1 MRLETGDW
9 GLGTGDWNELPNP
22 LPPIP
27 GSLPY
32 TDYLMNQTAAGK
44 FPISLPL
51 RFLLGVVL
59 AVLGG
64 LALFLAVMNP
74 PMGDLQAMGWFL
86 SITALISVAAGY
98 LLYRMGWIDRVPRL
112 SWMLAGSY
120 ALASA
125 LTFLNVYVTA
135 RLMFASEHD
144 LQLATVLLVFA
155 GAIAMAWGYFFSS
168 ALTDRIQALNRAAHS
183 IAAGEL
189 DVQVAVR
196 GRNEMAE
203 LAATFNGMAA
213 QLVLAERSQREAE
226 QLRRELLAWVGH
238 DLRTPL
244 SSIRAIVEALA
255 DGVVSD
261 PATQQRYL
269 LTAQR
274 DIQSLSVLIDDLFE
288 MSQIGAGGLQLDR
301 QPASLT
307 DLLSDTLESFTALA
321 TAKGVALTGSAG
333 AGVDPVAMDVQKIGR
348 VLGNLIGNAIRHTP
362 AGGLVRVQA
371 QRLGD
376 SVLVEVSDSGEGIP
390 AASLGRVFDQ
400 FYRAEESRNRETG
413 GAGLG
418 LAIAKGIVAAHGGE
432 IGVESEPGAGARF
445 WFVLPRQGG

>member
-1 MRLETGDW
+1 M
-9 GLGTGDWNELPNP
+9 
-22 LPPIP
+22 
-27 GSLPY
+27 
-32 TDYLMNQTAAGK
+32 TATQSRVA
-44 FPISLPL
+44 LPL
-51 RFLLGVVL
+51 RFLLGVVA
-59 AVLGG
+59 AVLVG
-64 LALFLAVMNP
+64 LALFFALMNP
-74 PMGDLQAMGWFL
+74 PWGEMRAMGWFL
-86 SITALISVAAGY
+86 SITALISVLAGY
-98 LLYRMGWIDRVPRL
+98 ALYRLGWFDRAPRL

-135 RLMFASEHD
+135 RLMFASQHD

-155 GAIAMAWGYFFSS
+155 SAIAMALGYFFSS
-168 ALTDRIQALNRAAHS
+168 ALTDRIQALNRAARS

-189 DVQVAVR
+189 NVQVSVY
-196 GRNEMAE
+196 GRNEMDQLAE
-203 LAATFNGMAA
+203 TFNGMAA
-213 QLVLAERSQREAE
+213 QLAHAERSQRESE
-226 QLRRELLAWVGH
+226 QLRHELLAWVGH

-261 PATQQRYL
+261 ATTQRRYL

-274 DIQSLSVLIDDLFE
+274 DIQSLSALIDDLFE
-288 MSQIGAGGLQLDR
+288 MSQIGAGGLQMER
-301 QPASLT
+301 QPASLS

-321 TAKGVALTGSAG
+321 TAKGVSLTGQAG
-333 AGVDPVAMDVQKIGR
+333 AGVDPLAMDVQKIGR

-371 QRLGD
+371 MAAGRD
-376 SVLVEVSDSGEGIP
+376 VLVEVIDSGEGIP

-432 IGVESEPGAGARF
+432 IGVESAPGAGARF
-445 WFVLPRQGG
+445 WFVLPRG

>member
-1 MRLETGDW
+1 
-9 GLGTGDWNELPNP
+9 
-22 LPPIP
+22 
-27 GSLPY
+27 
-32 TDYLMNQTAAGK
+32 MNYSAIEK
-44 FPISLPL
+44 SPVSLPL
-51 RFLLGVVL
+51 RFLLGVAL
-59 AVLGG
+59 AVLMG
-64 LALFLAVMNP
+64 LALFFAVMNP
-74 PMGDLQAMGWFL
+74 PLGEMRAMGWFL
-86 SITALISVAAGY
+86 SVTALISVIAGY
-98 LLYRMGWIDRVPRL
+98 ALYRLGWIDRAPRL

-155 GAIAMAWGYFFSS
+155 GVIAMALGYFFSS

-189 DVQVAVR
+189 DVQVSVN
-196 GRNEMAE
+196 GRHEVAQLAE
-203 LAATFNGMAA
+203 TFNGMAA
-213 QLVLAERSQREAE
+213 RLAEAAAAQREAE

-261 PATQQRYL
+261 TATQQRYL

-333 AGVDPVAMDVQKIGR
+333 AGVDPVSMDVQKIGR

-371 QRLGD
+371 RRLGEA
-376 SVLVEVSDSGEGIP
+376 VLVEVVDSGEGIP
-390 AASLGRVFDQ
+390 PANLGRVFDQ
-400 FYRAEESRNRETG
+400 FYRAEESRNRATG

-418 LAIAKGIVAAHGGE
+418 LAIAKGIVAAHRGE

-445 WFVLPRQGG
+445 WFVLPKENSK

>member
-1 MRLETGDW
+1 
-9 GLGTGDWNELPNP
+9 
-22 LPPIP
+22 
-27 GSLPY
+27 
-32 TDYLMNQTAAGK
+32 MNNSAIEQSPVA
-44 FPISLPL
+44 LPL
-51 RFLLGVVL
+51 RFLMGVVL
-59 AVLGG
+59 AVLVG
-64 LALFLAVMNP
+64 LALFFAVMNP
-74 PMGDLQAMGWFL
+74 PMGDMQAMGWFL
-86 SITALISVAAGY
+86 SITALISVVAGY
-98 LLYRMGWIDRVPRL
+98 ALYRLDWIDRTPRL

-144 LQLATVLLVFA
+144 LQLAMVLLVFA
-155 GAIAMAWGYFFSS
+155 GFIAMAWGYFFSS
-168 ALTDRIQALNRAAHS
+168 ALTDRIQALNRAARA

-189 DVQVAVR
+189 DVQVPVR
-196 GRNEMAE
+196 GRNEMAQ

-213 QLVLAERSQREAE
+213 QLAQAAASQRESE

-255 DGVVSD
+255 DGVVTD
-261 PATQQRYL
+261 PATQRRYL

-274 DIQSLSVLIDDLFE
+274 DIQSLSTLIDDLFE

-301 QPASLT
+301 QPASLA

-321 TAKGVALTGSAG
+321 TAKGVTLTGSAG

-362 AGGLVRVQA
+362 AGGLVRVLA
-371 QRLGD
+371 TGNA
-376 SVLVEVSDSGEGIP
+376 SEVLVAVIDSGEGIP

-400 FYRAEESRNRETG
+400 FYRAEESRNRATG

-418 LAIAKGIVAAHGGE
+418 LAIAKGIVAAHRGE
-432 IGVESEPGAGARF
+432 IGVESEAGAGARF
-445 WFVLPRQGG
+445 WFVLPKSPAI

>member
-1 MRLETGDW
+1 MNDSVIEKS
-9 GLGTGDWNELPNP
+9 
-22 LPPIP
+22 PI
-27 GSLPY
+27 
-32 TDYLMNQTAAGK
+32 A
-44 FPISLPL
+44 LPL
-51 RFLLGVVL
+51 RFLLGVVA
-59 AVLGG
+59 AVLVG
-64 LALFLAVMNP
+64 LALFFAVMNP
-74 PMGDLQAMGWFL
+74 PVGEMWAMGWFL

-98 LLYRMGWIDRVPRL
+98 LLYRLGWIDRAPRL

-135 RLMFASEHD
+135 RLMFASQHD
-144 LQLATVLLVFA
+144 LQLATVLLIFA
-155 GAIAMAWGYFFSS
+155 GAIAMALGYFFSS
-168 ALTDRIQALNRAAHS
+168 ALTDRIQALNLAARS

-189 DVQVAVR
+189 DVQFAVH
-196 GRNEMAE
+196 GRNEVAQLAE
-203 LAATFNGMAA
+203 SFNGMAS
-213 QLVLAERSQREAE
+213 QLAHAAASQREAE

-261 PATQQRYL
+261 AATQRRYL

-274 DIQSLSVLIDDLFE
+274 DIQALSALIDDLFE
-288 MSQIGAGGLQLDR
+288 MSQIGAGGLQLER
-301 QPASLT
+301 QPASLS

-321 TAKGVALTGSAG
+321 TAKEVTLTGSAQ
-333 AGVDPVAMDVQKIGR
+333 AGVDPVEMDVQKIGR

-371 QRLGD
+371 TPADRR
-376 SVLVEVSDSGEGIP
+376 VLVEVSDSGEGVP

-418 LAIAKGIVAAHGGE
+418 LAIAKGIVEAHGGT

-445 WFVLPRQGG
+445 WFVLPRVQAG

>member
-1 MRLETGDW
+1 
-9 GLGTGDWNELPNP
+9 
-22 LPPIP
+22 
-27 GSLPY
+27 
-32 TDYLMNQTAAGK
+32 MNYSAVEKSSVA
-44 FPISLPL
+44 LPL
-51 RFLLGVVL
+51 RFFLGVVA
-59 AVLGG
+59 AVLIG
-64 LALFLAVMNP
+64 LALFFAVMNP
-74 PMGDLQAMGWFL
+74 PWGEMRAMGWFL
-86 SITALISVAAGY
+86 SITALISVLAGY
-98 LLYRMGWIDRVPRL
+98 LLYRLGWIDRAPRL

-125 LTFLNVYVTA
+125 LTFLDVYVTA
-135 RLMFASEHD
+135 RLMFASQHD

-155 GAIAMAWGYFFSS
+155 GGIAMALGYFFSS

-189 DVQVAVR
+189 NVQVPVQ
-196 GRNEMAE
+196 GRHEVAQ
-203 LAATFNGMAA
+203 LAKTFNGMAA
-213 QLVLAERSQREAE
+213 QLAQADRSQREAE

-261 PATQQRYL
+261 PDTQRRYL

-301 QPASLT
+301 QSASLT

-321 TAKGVALTGSAG
+321 TAKGVTLTGSAG

-362 AGGLVRVQA
+362 AGGLVRVQV
-371 QRLGD
+371 QRMGGD
-376 SVLVEVSDSGEGIP
+376 VLVEVSDSGEGIP

-418 LAIAKGIVAAHGGE
+418 LAIAKGIVAAHRGE

-445 WFVLPRQGG
+445 WFVLPRNG

>member
-1 MRLETGDW
+1 
-9 GLGTGDWNELPNP
+9 
-22 LPPIP
+22 
-27 GSLPY
+27 
-32 TDYLMNQTAAGK
+32 MNQTATGK

-51 RFLLGVVL
+51 RFLFGVIA
-59 AVLGG
+59 AVIGG

-86 SITALISVAAGY
+86 SITAFISVIAGY
-98 LLYRMGWIDRVPRL
+98 LLYRLGWIDRVPRL
-112 SWMLAGSY
+112 SWMLVGSY

-135 RLMFASEHD
+135 RLMFASQHD
-144 LQLATVLLVFA
+144 LQLATILLVFA
-155 GAIAMAWGYFFSS
+155 GAIAMALGYFFSS
-168 ALTDRIQALNRAAHS
+168 ALTDRIQALNLAARS

-189 DVQVAVR
+189 DVQVAVH
-196 GRNEMAE
+196 GRNEVAQ
-203 LAATFNGMAA
+203 LAKTFNGMAA
-213 QLVLAERSQREAE
+213 QLAQAERSQREAE

-261 PATQQRYL
+261 AATQQRYL

-274 DIQSLSVLIDDLFE
+274 DIQSLSVLLDDLFE
-288 MSQIGAGGLQLDR
+288 MSQIGAGGLELDR

-321 TAKGVALTGSAG
+321 TAKGVALTGNAG
-333 AGVDPVAMDVQKIGR
+333 PGVDPVAMDVQKIGR

-362 AGGLVRVQA
+362 PGGLVRVQA
-371 QRLGD
+371 MLSSGGN
-376 SVLVEVSDSGEGIP
+376 VLVEIIDTGEGIP
-390 AASLGRVFDQ
+390 ADSLERVFDQ

-432 IGVESEPGAGARF
+432 IGVESQPGAGARF
-445 WFVLPRQGG
+445 WFVLPSEG

>member
-1 MRLETGDW
+1 
-9 GLGTGDWNELPNP
+9 
-22 LPPIP
+22 
-27 GSLPY
+27 
-32 TDYLMNQTAAGK
+32 MNYSAVKKSSVA
-44 FPISLPL
+44 LPL
-51 RFLLGVVL
+51 RFLLGVVI
-59 AVLGG
+59 AVLVG
-64 LALFLAVMNP
+64 LALFFAVMNP
-74 PMGDLQAMGWFL
+74 PWGEMRAMGWFL
-86 SITALISVAAGY
+86 SATALISVVAGY
-98 LLYRMGWIDRVPRL
+98 LLYRLGWIDRAPRL

-155 GAIAMAWGYFFSS
+155 GVIAMALGYFFSS

-189 DVQVAVR
+189 DVQVSVN
-196 GRNEMAE
+196 GRHEVAQLAE
-203 LAATFNGMAA
+203 TFNGMAA
-213 QLVLAERSQREAE
+213 QLAQAARSQREAE

-255 DGVVSD
+255 DGVVTD
-261 PATQQRYL
+261 TATQQRYL

-274 DIQSLSVLIDDLFE
+274 DIQSLSLLLDDLFE

-301 QPASLT
+301 QPASLA

-321 TAKGVALTGSAG
+321 TAKGVTLTGSAG

-348 VLGNLIGNAIRHTP
+348 VLGNLISNAIRHTP

-371 QRLGD
+371 KATGGD
-376 SVLVEVSDSGEGIP
+376 VLVEISDSGEGIP
-390 AASLGRVFDQ
+390 AASLGRVFEQ
-400 FYRAEESRNRETG
+400 FYRVEASRNRETG

-418 LAIAKGIVAAHGGE
+418 LAIAKGIVAAHGGQ
-432 IGVESEPGAGARF
+432 IGVDSTAGAGARF
-445 WFVLPRQGG
+445 WFVLPRQSG

>member
-1 MRLETGDW
+1 MIATSSRV
-9 GLGTGDWNELPNP
+9 
-22 LPPIP
+22 
-27 GSLPY
+27 
-32 TDYLMNQTAAGK
+32 A
-44 FPISLPL
+44 LPL

-59 AVLGG
+59 AVLVG
-64 LALFLAVMNP
+64 LALFFAVMNP
-74 PMGDLQAMGWFL
+74 PLREMRAMGWFL
-86 SITALISVAAGY
+86 SITALISVVAGY
-98 LLYRMGWIDRVPRL
+98 LLYRLGWIDRTPRL

-135 RLMFASEHD
+135 RLMFASQHD
-144 LQLATVLLVFA
+144 LQLATVLLIFA
-155 GAIAMAWGYFFSS
+155 GGIAMALGYFFSS

-189 DVQVAVR
+189 DVQVPVQ
-196 GRNEMAE
+196 GRNEMAQ
-203 LAATFNGMAA
+203 LAATFNGMASQLA
-213 QLVLAERSQREAE
+213 QAARSQREAE
-226 QLRRELLAWVGH
+226 QLRQELLAWVGH

-255 DGVVSD
+255 DGLVTD
-261 PATQQRYL
+261 AATQRRYL

-274 DIQSLSVLIDDLFE
+274 DIQSLSALIDDLFE

-301 QPASLT
+301 HFASLT

-321 TAKGVALTGSAG
+321 TAKGVSLTGQAG

-362 AGGLVRVQA
+362 PGGLVRVQA
-371 QRLGD
+371 MPVGRN
-376 SVLVEVSDSGEGIP
+376 VLVEVIDSGEGIP

-432 IGVESEPGAGARF
+432 IGVQSEAGAGARF
-445 WFVLPRQGG
+445 WFVLPRG

>member
-1 MRLETGDW
+1 MIASPSRV
-9 GLGTGDWNELPNP
+9 
-22 LPPIP
+22 
-27 GSLPY
+27 
-32 TDYLMNQTAAGK
+32 A
-44 FPISLPL
+44 LPL
-51 RFLLGVVL
+51 RFLLGVIL
-59 AVLGG
+59 AVLVG
-64 LALFLAVMNP
+64 LALFFAVMNP
-74 PMGDLQAMGWFL
+74 PLGEMRAMGWFL
-86 SITALISVAAGY
+86 SVTALISVTAGY
-98 LLYRMGWIDRVPRL
+98 LLYRLGWFDRAPRL

-135 RLMFASEHD
+135 RLMFASQHD

-155 GAIAMAWGYFFSS
+155 SAIAMALGYFFSS
-168 ALTDRIQALNRAAHS
+168 ALTDRIQALNRAARS

-189 DVQVAVR
+189 NVQVSVY
-196 GRNEMAE
+196 GRNEMDQLAE
-203 LAATFNGMAA
+203 TFNGMAA
-213 QLVLAERSQREAE
+213 QLAQAARSQQESE

-261 PATQQRYL
+261 AATQRRYL

-274 DIQSLSVLIDDLFE
+274 DIQSLSALIDDLFE
-288 MSQIGAGGLQLDR
+288 MSQIGAGGLQMER
-301 QPASLT
+301 QPASLS

-321 TAKGVALTGSAG
+321 TAKGVSLTGQAG

-371 QRLGD
+371 MAAGRD
-376 SVLVEVSDSGEGIP
+376 VLVEVIDSGEGIP

-445 WFVLPRQGG
+445 WFVLPRG

>member
-1 MRLETGDW
+1 
-9 GLGTGDWNELPNP
+9 
-22 LPPIP
+22 
-27 GSLPY
+27 
-32 TDYLMNQTAAGK
+32 MNYSAIEK
-44 FPISLPL
+44 SPVSLPL

-59 AVLGG
+59 AVLMG
-64 LALFLAVMNP
+64 LALFFAVMNP
-74 PMGDLQAMGWFL
+74 PMGEMRAMGWFL
-86 SITALISVAAGY
+86 SATALISVVAGY
-98 LLYRMGWIDRVPRL
+98 LLYRLGWIDRAPRL

-135 RLMFASEHD
+135 RLMFASQHD
-144 LQLATVLLVFA
+144 LQLATVLLIFA
-155 GAIAMAWGYFFSS
+155 GVIAMAWGYFFSS

-189 DVQVAVR
+189 DVQVSVN
-196 GRNEMAE
+196 GRHEVAQLAE
-203 LAATFNGMAA
+203 TFNGMAA
-213 QLVLAERSQREAE
+213 QLAQADRSQREAE
-226 QLRRELLAWVGH
+226 KLRRELLAWVGH

-244 SSIRAIVEALA
+244 ASIRAIVEALA
-255 DGVVSD
+255 DGVVTD
-261 PATQQRYL
+261 AATQQRYL

-274 DIQSLSVLIDDLFE
+274 DIQSLSHLIDDLFE
-288 MSQIGAGGLQLDR
+288 MSQIGAGGLELDR

-321 TAKGVALTGSAG
+321 TAKGVTLTGSAP
-333 AGVDPVAMDVQKIGR
+333 ANVDPVALDVQKIGR

-371 QRLGD
+371 QRVGD
-376 SVLVEVSDSGEGIP
+376 SVWVEVVDSGEGIP

-418 LAIAKGIVAAHGGE
+418 LAIAKGIVTAHGGE
-432 IGVESEPGAGARF
+432 IGVESQPGAGARF
-445 WFVLPRQGG
+445 WFVLPRG

>member
-1 MRLETGDW
+1 M
-9 GLGTGDWNELPNP
+9 NYSVLPK
-22 LPPIP
+22 
-27 GSLPY
+27 SSV
-32 TDYLMNQTAAGK
+32 
-44 FPISLPL
+44 SLPL
-51 RFLLGVVL
+51 RFFLGVVL
-59 AVLGG
+59 AVLMG
-64 LALFLAVMNP
+64 LALFFAVMNP
-74 PMGDLQAMGWFL
+74 PMGEMRAMGWFL
-86 SITALISVAAGY
+86 SVTALISVVAGY
-98 LLYRMGWIDRVPRL
+98 LLYRLGWIDRAPRL

-135 RLMFASEHD
+135 RLMFASQHD
-144 LQLATVLLVFA
+144 LQLATVLLIFA
-155 GAIAMAWGYFFSS
+155 GVIAMALGYFFSS

-189 DVQVAVR
+189 DVQVSVN
-196 GRNEMAE
+196 GRHEVAQLAE
-203 LAATFNGMAA
+203 TFNGMAA
-213 QLVLAERSQREAE
+213 RLAQAAAAQREVE

-244 SSIRAIVEALA
+244 ASIRAIVEALA
-255 DGVVSD
+255 DGVVTD
-261 PATQQRYL
+261 PDTQRRYL

-288 MSQIGAGGLQLDR
+288 MAQIGAGGLQLDR

-321 TAKGVALTGSAG
+321 SAKGVTLTGSAG
-333 AGVDPVAMDVQKIGR
+333 AGVDPVSMDVQKIGR

-371 QRLGD
+371 QRMGET
-376 SVLVEVSDSGEGIP
+376 VLVEVIDSGEGIP
-390 AASLGRVFDQ
+390 TASLGRVFDQ
-400 FYRAEESRNRETG
+400 FYRAEESRNRATG

-418 LAIAKGIVAAHGGE
+418 LSIAKGVVVAHGGE

-445 WFVLPRQGG
+445 WFVLPRNGNVGT

>member
-1 MRLETGDW
+1 MR
-9 GLGTGDWNELPNP
+9 
-22 LPPIP
+22 
-27 GSLPY
+27 
-32 TDYLMNQTAAGK
+32 TAS

-51 RFLLGVVL
+51 RFFLGVVA
-59 AVLGG
+59 AVLMG
-64 LALFLAVMNP
+64 LALFFAVMNP
-74 PMGDLQAMGWFL
+74 PMGEMRAMGWFL
-86 SITALISVAAGY
+86 SVTALISVVAGY
-98 LLYRMGWIDRVPRL
+98 LLYRLGWIDRAPRL

-135 RLMFASEHD
+135 RLMFASQHD
-144 LQLATVLLVFA
+144 LQLATVLLIFA
-155 GAIAMAWGYFFSS
+155 GVIAMALGYFFSS

-189 DVQVAVR
+189 DVQVSVN
-196 GRNEMAE
+196 GRHEVAQLAE
-203 LAATFNGMAA
+203 TFNGMAA
-213 QLVLAERSQREAE
+213 RLSQAAAAQREAE
-226 QLRRELLAWVGH
+226 QLRQELLAWVGH

-244 SSIRAIVEALA
+244 ASIRAIVEALA
-255 DGVVSD
+255 DGVVTD
-261 PATQQRYL
+261 PETQQRYL

-274 DIQSLSVLIDDLFE
+274 DIQSLSALIDDLFE

-301 QPASLT
+301 QPASLA

-321 TAKGVALTGSAG
+321 SAKGVALTGSAG
-333 AGVDPVAMDVQKIGR
+333 PGVDPVSMDVQKIGR
-348 VLGNLIGNAIRHTP
+348 VLGNLIGNGIRYTP

-371 QRLGD
+371 QRVGE
-376 SVLVEVSDSGEGIP
+376 SVLVEVIDSGEGIP

-418 LAIAKGIVAAHGGE
+418 LAIAKGIVAAHRGE

-445 WFVLPRQGG
+445 WFVLPRG

>member
-1 MRLETGDW
+1 
-9 GLGTGDWNELPNP
+9 
-22 LPPIP
+22 
-27 GSLPY
+27 
-32 TDYLMNQTAAGK
+32 MNYSAVEKSSVA
-44 FPISLPL
+44 LPL
-51 RFLLGVVL
+51 RFFLGVVA
-59 AVLGG
+59 AVLIG
-64 LALFLAVMNP
+64 LALFFAVMNP
-74 PMGDLQAMGWFL
+74 PWGEMRAMGWFL
-86 SITALISVAAGY
+86 SITALISVLAGY
-98 LLYRMGWIDRVPRL
+98 LLYRLGWIDRAPRL

-135 RLMFASEHD
+135 RLMFASQHD

-155 GAIAMAWGYFFSS
+155 GGIAMALGYFFSS

-189 DVQVAVR
+189 NVQVPVQ
-196 GRNEMAE
+196 GRHEVAQ
-203 LAATFNGMAA
+203 LAKTFNGMAA
-213 QLVLAERSQREAE
+213 QLAQADRSQREAE

-261 PATQQRYL
+261 PDTQRRYL

-301 QPASLT
+301 QSASLT

-321 TAKGVALTGSAG
+321 TAKGVTLTGSAG

-362 AGGLVRVQA
+362 AGGLVRVQV
-371 QRLGD
+371 QRMGGD
-376 SVLVEVSDSGEGIP
+376 VLVEVSDSGEGIP

-418 LAIAKGIVAAHGGE
+418 LAIAKGIVAAHRGE

-445 WFVLPRQGG
+445 WFVLPRNG

>member
-1 MRLETGDW
+1 
-9 GLGTGDWNELPNP
+9 
-22 LPPIP
+22 
-27 GSLPY
+27 
-32 TDYLMNQTAAGK
+32 MNYSAVEKSSVA
-44 FPISLPL
+44 LPL
-51 RFLLGVVL
+51 RFFLGVVA
-59 AVLGG
+59 AVLIG
-64 LALFLAVMNP
+64 LALFFAVMNP
-74 PMGDLQAMGWFL
+74 PWGEMRAMGWFL
-86 SITALISVAAGY
+86 SITALISVLAGY
-98 LLYRMGWIDRVPRL
+98 LLYRLGWIDRAPRL

-120 ALASA
+120 ALTSA

-135 RLMFASEHD
+135 RLMFASQHD

-155 GAIAMAWGYFFSS
+155 GGIAMALGYFFSS
-168 ALTDRIQALNRAAHS
+168 ALTDRIQALNRAVHS

-189 DVQVAVR
+189 NVQVPVQ
-196 GRNEMAE
+196 GRHEVAQ
-203 LAATFNGMAA
+203 LAKTFNGMAA
-213 QLVLAERSQREAE
+213 QLAQADRSQREAE

-261 PATQQRYL
+261 PDTQRRYL

-301 QPASLT
+301 QSASLT

-321 TAKGVALTGSAG
+321 TAKGVTLTGSVG

-362 AGGLVRVQA
+362 AGGLVRVQV
-371 QRLGD
+371 QRMGGD
-376 SVLVEVSDSGEGIP
+376 VLVEVSDSGEGIP

-418 LAIAKGIVAAHGGE
+418 LAIAKGIVAAHRGE

-445 WFVLPRQGG
+445 WFVLPRNG

>member
-1 MRLETGDW
+1 MIASPSRV
-9 GLGTGDWNELPNP
+9 
-22 LPPIP
+22 
-27 GSLPY
+27 
-32 TDYLMNQTAAGK
+32 A
-44 FPISLPL
+44 LPL
-51 RFLLGVVL
+51 RFLLGVIL
-59 AVLGG
+59 AVLVG
-64 LALFLAVMNP
+64 LALFFAVMNP
-74 PMGDLQAMGWFL
+74 PLGEMRAMGWFL
-86 SITALISVAAGY
+86 SVTALISVTAGY
-98 LLYRMGWIDRVPRL
+98 LLYRLGWFDRAPRL

-135 RLMFASEHD
+135 RLMFASQHD

-155 GAIAMAWGYFFSS
+155 SAIAMALGYFFSS
-168 ALTDRIQALNRAAHS
+168 ALTDRIQALNRAARS

-189 DVQVAVR
+189 NVQVSVY
-196 GRNEMAE
+196 GRNEMDQLAE
-203 LAATFNGMAA
+203 TFNGMAA
-213 QLVLAERSQREAE
+213 QLAQAARSQQESE

-261 PATQQRYL
+261 AATQRRYL

-274 DIQSLSVLIDDLFE
+274 DIQSLSALIDDLFE
-288 MSQIGAGGLQLDR
+288 MSQIGAGGLQMER
-301 QPASLT
+301 QPASLS

-321 TAKGVALTGSAG
+321 TAKGVSLTGQAG

-362 AGGLVRVQA
+362 AGGRVRVQA
-371 QRLGD
+371 MAAGRD
-376 SVLVEVSDSGEGIP
+376 VLVEVIDSGEGIP

-445 WFVLPRQGG
+445 WFVLPRG

>member
-1 MRLETGDW
+1 
-9 GLGTGDWNELPNP
+9 
-22 LPPIP
+22 
-27 GSLPY
+27 
-32 TDYLMNQTAAGK
+32 MNYSAIERS
-44 FPISLPL
+44 PVSLPL

-59 AVLGG
+59 AVLMG
-64 LALFLAVMNP
+64 LALFFAVMNP
-74 PMGDLQAMGWFL
+74 PMGEMRAMGWFL
-86 SITALISVAAGY
+86 SVTALISVVAGY
-98 LLYRMGWIDRVPRL
+98 LLYRLGWIDRAPRL
-112 SWMLAGSY
+112 SWMLSGSY

-135 RLMFASEHD
+135 RLMFASQHD

-155 GAIAMAWGYFFSS
+155 GLIAMALGYFFSS

-189 DVQVAVR
+189 DVQVSVN
-196 GRNEMAE
+196 GRHEVAQLAE
-203 LAATFNGMAA
+203 TFNGMAA
-213 QLVLAERSQREAE
+213 QLAQADRSQREAE
-226 QLRRELLAWVGH
+226 KLRRELLAWVGH

-244 SSIRAIVEALA
+244 ASIRAIVEALA

-261 PATQQRYL
+261 PTTQRRYL

-333 AGVDPVAMDVQKIGR
+333 AGVDPVSMDVQKIGR

-371 QRLGD
+371 RRMGGD
-376 SVLVEVSDSGEGIP
+376 VLVEVVDSGEGIP

-418 LAIAKGIVAAHGGE
+418 LAIAKGIVTAHGGE

-445 WFVLPRQGG
+445 WFVLPRG

>member
-1 MRLETGDW
+1 MR
-9 GLGTGDWNELPNP
+9 
-22 LPPIP
+22 
-27 GSLPY
+27 
-32 TDYLMNQTAAGK
+32 TAS

-51 RFLLGVVL
+51 RFFLGVVA
-59 AVLGG
+59 AVLMG
-64 LALFLAVMNP
+64 LALFFAVMNP
-74 PMGDLQAMGWFL
+74 PMGEMRAMGWFL
-86 SITALISVAAGY
+86 SVTALISVVAGY
-98 LLYRMGWIDRVPRL
+98 LLYRLGWIDRAPRL

-135 RLMFASEHD
+135 RLMFASQHD
-144 LQLATVLLVFA
+144 LQLATVLLIFA
-155 GAIAMAWGYFFSS
+155 GVIAMALGYFFSS

-189 DVQVAVR
+189 DVQVSVN
-196 GRNEMAE
+196 GRHEVAQLAE
-203 LAATFNGMAA
+203 TFNGMAA
-213 QLVLAERSQREAE
+213 RLAQAAAAQREAE
-226 QLRRELLAWVGH
+226 QLRQELLAWVGH

-244 SSIRAIVEALA
+244 ASIRAIVEALA
-255 DGVVSD
+255 DGVVTD
-261 PATQQRYL
+261 PETQQRYL

-274 DIQSLSVLIDDLFE
+274 DIQSLSALIDDLFE

-301 QPASLT
+301 QPASLA

-321 TAKGVALTGSAG
+321 SAKGVTLTGSAG
-333 AGVDPVAMDVQKIGR
+333 PGVDPVSMDVQKIGR
-348 VLGNLIGNAIRHTP
+348 VLGNLIGNGIRYTP

-371 QRLGD
+371 QRVD
-376 SVLVEVSDSGEGIP
+376 EAVLVEVIDSGEGIP

-418 LAIAKGIVAAHGGE
+418 LAIAKGIVAAHRGE

-445 WFVLPRQGG
+445 WFVLPRG